1 MGDYTEY
8 AVTFISGEL
17 SEYRSF
23 ETAADAERCVQALRP
38 LLHHPPLYALEQFT
52 LYLPGLVTR
61 SWPGMPPGLRPNDY
75 DGLRPELQE

>member
-8 AVTFISGEL
+8 AVTFLSGEL

-38 LLHHPPLYALEQFT
+38 LLHHPPLYALEQFM
-52 LYLPGLVTR
+52 LAGLVTR
-61 SWPGMPPGLRPNDY
+61 SWPL
-75 DGLRPELQE
+75 DGLVRLDRLASGQELQE